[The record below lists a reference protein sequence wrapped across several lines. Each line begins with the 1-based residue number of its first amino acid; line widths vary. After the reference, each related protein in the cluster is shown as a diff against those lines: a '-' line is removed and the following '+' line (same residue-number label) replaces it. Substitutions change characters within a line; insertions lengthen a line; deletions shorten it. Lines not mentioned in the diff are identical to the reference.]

1 MTQLQVAKLSSMV
14 QSREDL
20 GCCLGYDGFIYVA
33 GGVNASNNI
42 LNSCERYN
50 WNKKA
55 WESVSHMNRQRRSFA
70 LVALPHGIMA
80 IGGHSSYET
89 LPYV

>member
-1 MTQLQVAKLSSMV
+1 MV

-55 WESVSHMNRQRRSFA
+55 WEAVSHMNRQRRSFS
-70 LVALPHGIMA
+70 LIALPHGIMA
-80 IGGHSSYET
+80 IGGHSSLEA
-89 LPYV
+89 LPFV